1 VIDPQGLDAPV
12 HDTELVKLQFTAVLL
27 VFLTVGINVAV

>member
-27 VFLTVGINVAV
+27 V